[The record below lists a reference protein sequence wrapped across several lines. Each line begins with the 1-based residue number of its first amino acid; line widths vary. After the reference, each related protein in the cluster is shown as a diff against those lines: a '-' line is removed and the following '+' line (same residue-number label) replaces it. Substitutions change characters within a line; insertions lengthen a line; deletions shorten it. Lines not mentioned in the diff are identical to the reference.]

1 MTPHLLLESA
11 LRASLLG
18 AGVWLLLRVLRN
30 RSSTREWMIWLAV
43 LAAALLMPIVS
54 PYASGLFQDGVR
66 QSSAPSI
73 VDRIA
78 GVSGELPS
86 PVAAWRDVLRNTAA
100 LLWPIYLS
108 VAGLLIGRL
117 CLGLLLTRRMWHA
130 AIPAPALSG
139 AGMQVRATDRID
151 APVVV
156 ASGILLPADWDTW
169 SPQTLAC
176 VLMHERS
183 HLARNDFHWQV
194 LTQLHVALFWVSP
207 FAWWLLRRISLLA
220 EYLSDED
227 VVAAYGRPTDYAEV
241 LLRFAGG
248 RRTALPS
255 VGMARR
261 AALSQRIERLLS
273 TQQRDVAQRQSSGF
287 VLLGVA
293 AVAATSV
300 ASPWLRIEPASA
312 DRSSVVSLGAIRGTP
327 REHRTSTFS
336 TSRLG
341 RVLPAPESPAQR
353 AFDTQRMRMQ
363 TPIAP
368 LRSGLAQLPPLRGE
382 LERQTAVTSYADL
395 RLPGK
400 LPPLAPLH
408 GGLESQTAVTSDAGL
423 RLSGQPPPLP
433 ALDATADL
441 RASAR

>member
-18 AGVWLLLRVLRN
+18 AGVWVLLRVLRN
-30 RSSTREWMIWLAV
+30 RSSAREWMIWLAV

-54 PYASGLFQDGVR
+54 PYASGLFQDSVR
-66 QSSAPSI
+66 HSSTPSI
-73 VDRIA
+73 VSRIT
-78 GVSGELPS
+78 GVSGDVPS
-86 PVAAWRDVLRNTAA
+86 PGAVWRDMLRNTAA

-108 VAGLLIGRL
+108 IAGLLIGRL
-117 CLGLLLTRRMWHA
+117 CFGLFLMRRMWHA
-130 AIPAPALSG
+130 AIPVPALSH
-139 AGMQVRATDRID
+139 AGTQVRATDRID

-183 HLARNDFHWQV
+183 HLTRKDFHWQV

-220 EYLSDED
+220 EYLSDEA
-227 VVAAYGRPTDYAEV
+227 VVAAYGRPMDYAEV
-241 LLRFAGG
+241 LLRFAGA

-273 TQQRDVAQRQSSGF
+273 TQQRDMAQRQSSGF

-293 AVAATSV
+293 AIAATSV
-300 ASPWLRIEPASA
+300 ANPWFRIELPTAERQSIVA
-312 DRSSVVSLGAIRGTP
+312 RSGSTDGQYVSPSSGT
-327 REHRTSTFS
+327 
-336 TSRLG
+336 
-341 RVLPAPESPAQR
+341 SPAQPSAPSR
-353 AFDTQRMRMQ
+353 VAVALAPLTLRIGIDTRHTQRLSPPNTARIAPPDTDQ
-363 TPIAP
+363 IAP
-368 LRSGLAQLPPLRGE
+368 LNAARITPLNTD
-382 LERQTAVTSYADL
+382 QV
-395 RLPGK
+395 
-400 LPPLAPLH
+400 APLN
-408 GGLESQTAVTSDAGL
+408 TARMVPLNTDQMVPLNTDQMAPL
-423 RLSGQPPPLP
+423 NTARMARLN
-433 ALDATADL
+433 TAEI
-441 RASAR
+441 RP